1 MNIILSLMFF
11 LFVKE
16 ILSCPKWEN
25 KCYLHREY
33 LNSLKDYPE
42 YIENEF
48 KVFYIVDKDMVTE
61 KYFCSSSLNERLD
74 LLNNNDYFI
83 NNKIKFLCQTNINSN
98 LKVIMFNFCFD
109 SNQINFIKSFNEKI
123 ETSFVKL
130 KNNEINL
137 CFGMYDFS
145 FTKRFIDVLKKL
157 N

>member
-1 MNIILSLMFF
+1 MKLITTIILF
-11 LFVKE
+11 LFVKQ

-33 LNSLKDYPE
+33 MNSIRTYPE
-42 YIENEF
+42 YVENGF
-48 KVFYIVDKDMVTE
+48 KIFYLVDKDMTTE

-74 LLNNNDYFI
+74 LLNNTDYFI
-83 NNKIKFLCQTNINSN
+83 NNKIKFLCKVDLNANI
-98 LKVIMFNFCFD
+98 KVIMFNFCFD
-109 SNQINFIKSFNEKI
+109 SNQIDFIKSFNERT

-130 KNNEINL
+130 RNNEINL